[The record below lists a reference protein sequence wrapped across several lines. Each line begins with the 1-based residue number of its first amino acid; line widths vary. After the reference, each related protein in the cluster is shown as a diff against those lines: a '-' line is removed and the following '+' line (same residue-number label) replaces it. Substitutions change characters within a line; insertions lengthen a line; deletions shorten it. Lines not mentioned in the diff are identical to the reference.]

1 MLKLEQAVLVEG
13 KYDAARLTNLVDATI
28 LTTDGSRVFR
38 DKELQNMLKRIAA
51 AQGLIILTDSDD
63 AGFRIRHFVTGLV
76 GAEHVLQAYVPA
88 VHGKEARK
96 QAPGKEGLLGVEG
109 IADDLILQ
117 GLQTALDSAPA
128 PQTTAQDTDRT
139 AITYTDLYEWGISG
153 TANSADR
160 RRALLARLGLP
171 PRLSKKELLQVLN
184 TLYTWE
190 SLDAQIEND
199 GIKTNP
205 PCVCM
210 TDLFCNERV
219 YFSVPSS
226 TCWQYHGFSAWN
238 TRPVRWAKRSSL
250 ILAGNF
256 NSHAHSAW
264 YFSRSSRLA
273 ALLPYLLSPK
283 MGQPICAKCARI
295 WWVRPVTS
303 STSSR
308 ASRPLTA
315 SVS

>member
-13 KYDAARLTNLVDATI
+13 KYDAARLTNIVDATI

-128 PQTTAQDTDRT
+128 PQTTAQD
-139 AITYTDLYEWGISG
+139 AYTDLYEWGISG

-190 SLDAQIEND
+190 SLDAQI
-199 GIKTNP
+199 
-205 PCVCM
+205 
-210 TDLFCNERV
+210 
-219 YFSVPSS
+219 
-226 TCWQYHGFSAWN
+226 
-238 TRPVRWAKRSSL
+238 
-250 ILAGNF
+250 
-256 NSHAHSAW
+256 
-264 YFSRSSRLA
+264 
-273 ALLPYLLSPK
+273 K
-283 MGQPICAKCARI
+283 MME
-295 WWVRPVTS
+295 
-303 STSSR
+303 
-308 ASRPLTA
+308 
-315 SVS
+315 

>member
-88 VHGKEARK
+88 VPGKEARK

-128 PQTTAQDTDRT
+128 PQTTAQDADRT

-160 RRALLARLGLP
+160 RRALLACLGLP

-190 SLDAQIEND
+190 SLDAQI
-199 GIKTNP
+199 
-205 PCVCM
+205 
-210 TDLFCNERV
+210 
-219 YFSVPSS
+219 
-226 TCWQYHGFSAWN
+226 
-238 TRPVRWAKRSSL
+238 
-250 ILAGNF
+250 
-256 NSHAHSAW
+256 
-264 YFSRSSRLA
+264 
-273 ALLPYLLSPK
+273 K
-283 MGQPICAKCARI
+283 MME
-295 WWVRPVTS
+295 
-303 STSSR
+303 
-308 ASRPLTA
+308 
-315 SVS
+315 

>member
-88 VHGKEARK
+88 VH
-96 QAPGKEGLLGVEG
+96 GKEGLLGVEG

-190 SLDAQIEND
+190 SLDAQI
-199 GIKTNP
+199 
-205 PCVCM
+205 
-210 TDLFCNERV
+210 
-219 YFSVPSS
+219 
-226 TCWQYHGFSAWN
+226 
-238 TRPVRWAKRSSL
+238 
-250 ILAGNF
+250 
-256 NSHAHSAW
+256 
-264 YFSRSSRLA
+264 
-273 ALLPYLLSPK
+273 K
-283 MGQPICAKCARI
+283 MME
-295 WWVRPVTS
+295 
-303 STSSR
+303 
-308 ASRPLTA
+308 
-315 SVS
+315 

>member
-117 GLQTALDSAPA
+117 GLQTALDSA
-128 PQTTAQDTDRT
+128 

-190 SLDAQIEND
+190 SLDAQIE
-199 GIKTNP
+199 
-205 PCVCM
+205 M
-210 TDLFCNERV
+210 ME
-219 YFSVPSS
+219 
-226 TCWQYHGFSAWN
+226 
-238 TRPVRWAKRSSL
+238 
-250 ILAGNF
+250 
-256 NSHAHSAW
+256 
-264 YFSRSSRLA
+264 
-273 ALLPYLLSPK
+273 
-283 MGQPICAKCARI
+283 
-295 WWVRPVTS
+295 
-303 STSSR
+303 
-308 ASRPLTA
+308 
-315 SVS
+315 

>member
-128 PQTTAQDTDRT
+128 PQTTAQDADRT
-139 AITYTDLYEWGISG
+139 AIIYTDLYEWGISG

-190 SLDAQIEND
+190 SLDAQIKAME
-199 GIKTNP
+199 
-205 PCVCM
+205 
-210 TDLFCNERV
+210 
-219 YFSVPSS
+219 
-226 TCWQYHGFSAWN
+226 
-238 TRPVRWAKRSSL
+238 
-250 ILAGNF
+250 
-256 NSHAHSAW
+256 
-264 YFSRSSRLA
+264 
-273 ALLPYLLSPK
+273 
-283 MGQPICAKCARI
+283 
-295 WWVRPVTS
+295 
-303 STSSR
+303 
-308 ASRPLTA
+308 
-315 SVS
+315 